1 MADAL
6 AAKLRTH
13 PIIKNFDPTKQ
24 VKIINQK
31 PFPLLSYNPE
41 AKKNDILKLIK
52 PKDRIVIKTNEFTDK
67 FTLVAFL
74 ENDDQTKNNKGL
86 RAGIN
91 NPEVYPFDIGVTC
104 PNANKKKIAN
114 PDVDYFIAEVDK
126 VLAGTTGSDVAR
138 PVLATITSVFDHVDG
153 FSEDFV
159 EQLNPLITLENYSFD
174 RRLRADEFK
183 SLHNNSNN
191 KIYTW
196 PHQSFT
202 QTFSAS
208 SNKDV
213 LSYTRNRRKY
223 DKMKCQMLVREAAN
237 LIKTHFSSINDIYHI
252 AYNRLNEAL
261 KFVENDS
268 NALTV
273 RGALFIHMK
282 KFQEA
287 VIDLTKV
294 YEKETEKQKG
304 GNKSKDDNDDSTLQ
318 DAKMYLITALENQYK
333 LEQTSAGLDILN
345 QLRKV
350 DPNHELL
357 ISEKERKEKLR
368 EQEKAEKKLILDR
381 KRKIDELQ
389 ADNLR
394 VDSGASSDKARKL
407 ALKREALYKSIL
419 DTTKSFD
426 TEKERREKINKD
438 QKMSKV
444 LDKDVSKGNLDD
456 ILAAIQHFD
465 GGDSKK
471 QLKATKKEVKEEF

>member
-1 MADAL
+1 
-6 AAKLRTH
+6 
-13 PIIKNFDPTKQ
+13 
-24 VKIINQK
+24 
-31 PFPLLSYNPE
+31 
-41 AKKNDILKLIK
+41 
-52 PKDRIVIKTNEFTDK
+52 
-67 FTLVAFL
+67 
-74 ENDDQTKNNKGL
+74 
-86 RAGIN
+86 
-91 NPEVYPFDIGVTC
+91 
-104 PNANKKKIAN
+104 
-114 PDVDYFIAEVDK
+114 
-126 VLAGTTGSDVAR
+126 
-138 PVLATITSVFDHVDG
+138 
-153 FSEDFV
+153 
-159 EQLNPLITLENYSFD
+159 
-174 RRLRADEFK
+174 
-183 SLHNNSNN
+183 
-191 KIYTW
+191 
-196 PHQSFT
+196 
-202 QTFSAS
+202 
-208 SNKDV
+208 
-213 LSYTRNRRKY
+213 
-223 DKMKCQMLVREAAN
+223 
-237 LIKTHFSSINDIYHI
+237 
-252 AYNRLNEAL
+252 
-261 KFVENDS
+261 
-268 NALTV
+268 
-273 RGALFIHMK
+273 MK

-294 YEKETEKQKG
+294 YEKETKQKEG
-304 GNKSKDDNDDSTLQ
+304 SHKSKDDDDSTLQ

-357 ISEKERKEKLR
+357 ISEKERKERLR

-471 QLKATKKEVKEEF
+471 KLKATKKEVKEEF